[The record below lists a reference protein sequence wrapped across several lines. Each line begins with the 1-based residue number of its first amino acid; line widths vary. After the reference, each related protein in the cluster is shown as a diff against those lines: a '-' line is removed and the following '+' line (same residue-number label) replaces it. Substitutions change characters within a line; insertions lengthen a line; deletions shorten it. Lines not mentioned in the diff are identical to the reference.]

1 MKPTVSLSV
10 PADWALWPSYR
21 APRSLRSRS
30 SMVER
35 SSCSA
40 WSTGPGAWPSSQ
52 LIATR
57 ALYRGPEGS
66 DGDLLGCRL
75 EVGIKRLRTIGDRE
89 TPVAT
94 SHSSDRGAAEAI

>member
-1 MKPTVSLSV
+1 
-10 PADWALWPSYR
+10 
-21 APRSLRSRS
+21 
-30 SMVER
+30 MVER

-66 DGDLLGCRL
+66 DGDLFGCRL

-89 TPVAT
+89 TTVAT
-94 SHSSDRGAAEAI
+94 SHSSDRGAAEAIPVVRIQKCRADLLPGQPYSSVERTARSATS